1 MKVRDGYVSNS
12 SSSSYIIGIAV
23 IKPEFEKE
31 AIEIAK
37 KNVWLY
43 DIEVG
48 KDENIYVESFDCN
61 YVSMFLESNKKA
73 LVFKGFGDVEENE
86 DGEIISEPELED
98 FAQEI
103 QDIFGKNYEY
113 FDKIDYVMGAG
124 FNG

>member
-31 AIEIAK
+31 AIEFAK
-37 KNVWLY
+37 NDVFLF
-43 DIEVG
+43 DIEEG
-48 KDENIYVESFDCN
+48 KDENTYVESFDCN
-61 YVSMFLESNKKA
+61 YVSMFVENGKKA

-103 QDIFGKNYEY
+103 QDIFGKNREY

>member
-31 AIEIAK
+31 VIEFAK
-37 KNVWLY
+37 NDVFLF
-43 DIEVG
+43 DIEEG
-48 KDENIYVESFDCN
+48 KGESTYVESFDCN
-61 YVSMFLESNKKA
+61 YVSMFVETGKKA
-73 LVFKGFGDVEENE
+73 LVFKGLGDVDENE

-103 QDIFGKNYEY
+103 QDIFGKNREY
-113 FDKIDYVMGAG
+113 FDKIDYIIGAG